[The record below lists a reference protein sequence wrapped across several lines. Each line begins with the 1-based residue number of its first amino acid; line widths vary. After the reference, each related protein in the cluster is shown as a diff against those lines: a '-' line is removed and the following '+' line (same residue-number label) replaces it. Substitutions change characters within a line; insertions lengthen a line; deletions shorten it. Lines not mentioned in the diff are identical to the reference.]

1 MRSCG
6 RPTKNAP
13 VSVPENA
20 HRHFLIVGGGLIG
33 VSTLYEL
40 VSRGHSATLFESADD
55 LATGASFANGA
66 MLTPSMPDP
75 WNGPGVWRHLLS
87 SLFDPASAMKLHWL
101 QIPALTIW
109 GAKFLAGSTRKRH
122 DATTLSNFKLCAASL
137 ERTRYLASE
146 LGLEFNQADLGTLKI
161 FESEEAMAGPLALAN
176 RLAGLGLEFERLD
189 AAGAIDIEPQLEP
202 IRGRIAGALRFPG
215 DGIGDARKFVLA
227 LAEKAKALGG
237 KVATGAAVKSLIRE
251 GATISGL
258 RTDDADHLGN
268 VILCAGVDTPRLA
281 RSVKVNVPVKPAK
294 GYSFTVDAGA
304 LGNRMPRV
312 PVIDDA
318 MHAAVVPLGDR
329 LRFVG
334 TAEFAGFD
342 RSIQQVRIDNLI
354 ALFQRMYPELHAE
367 LDLSTAQPW
376 AGLRPMSADGQ
387 PIIGATARQGLWL
400 NCGHG
405 HLGWTMACGSAQR
418 LVNEI
423 EEHPPAL

>member
-1 MRSCG
+1 MNVR
-6 RPTKNAP
+6 

-20 HRHFLIVGGGLIG
+20 SRPFLIVGGGLIG
-33 VSTLYEL
+33 VTTLYEL
-40 VSRGHSATLFESADD
+40 VSRGHPAILFEAAEE

-87 SLFDPASAMKLHWL
+87 SLFDPASAMKLHWS
-101 QIPALTIW
+101 QIPSLAVW
-109 GAKFLAGSTRKRH
+109 GTRFLAGSNRGRH
-122 DATTLSNFKLCAASL
+122 EAATLRNFELCAASL
-137 ERTRYLASE
+137 ERTRHLAAE
-146 LGLEFNQADLGTLKI
+146 LGLEFNQADRGTLKI
-161 FESEEAMAGPLALAN
+161 FASDEAMDGPLALAN

-189 AAGAIDIEPQLEP
+189 AASAVDIEPQLDP

-227 LAEKAKALGG
+227 LAERAKALGG
-237 KVATGAAVKSLIRE
+237 KIETATAVESLIRE

-258 RTDDADHLGN
+258 RTDNADHHGN
-268 VILCAGVDTPRLA
+268 VILCAGVDAPRLA
-281 RSVKVNVPVKPAK
+281 RSVGVNVPVKPAK
-294 GYSFTVDAGA
+294 GYSLTVDAA
-304 LGNRMPRV
+304 SLGNRMPQV

-318 MHAAVVPLGDR
+318 THAAVVPLGDR

-354 ALFQRMYPELHAE
+354 SLFERMYPELHAE
-367 LDLSTAQPW
+367 LDLSTASPW

-387 PIIGATARQGLWL
+387 PIIGSTSTPGLWL

-418 LVNEI
+418 LVDEI
-423 EEHPPAL
+423 DRLSPV